1 MVLFVS
7 LFNVRSNPLISSE
20 NNKELEKKNFK
31 INKSYLKQLPA
42 NDYIIGAGDVLKIII
57 SRDYPELT
65 STTSVNGEGLIYLP
79 KLKKI
84 YVNELTINE
93 ITSLLNDAYRE
104 FVKFPS
110 VEVNVVQYRPIK
122 VLVEGEVGF
131 PGLKILNGSRTLS
144 SSSPNPVL
152 DNSLDIGKLENQIN
166 NSEQF
171 NNMNLVNY
179 YFPTVFDA
187 IQAASGVTEYSN
199 LKNIQII
206 RKNSISNGG
215 GKVQTNLNF
224 QDFLEKG
231 DGSQNI
237 RIYDSDIIKVS
248 RNDSPNSLIFRKA
261 ISSNLNPRYISVFVT
276 GRVERP
282 GYIKIS
288 RASVLTDAIDVAGG
302 VKTLKGPVK
311 FLRFNNDGSIDKRKF
326 RYLSRATR
334 GSFKNP
340 VLRNGDLIV
349 VDDSLLNLSS
359 ELLSEITAP
368 FLNIFTT
375 YSLIEA
381 ISN

>member
-1 MVLFVS
+1 M
-7 LFNVRSNPLISSE
+7 
-20 NNKELEKKNFK
+20 
-31 INKSYLKQLPA
+31 
-42 NDYIIGAGDVLKIII
+42 
-57 SRDYPELT
+57 
-65 STTSVNGEGLIYLP
+65 
-79 KLKKI
+79 
-84 YVNELTINE
+84 
-93 ITSLLNDAYRE
+93 
-104 FVKFPS
+104 
-110 VEVNVVQYRPIK
+110 
-122 VLVEGEVGF
+122 
-131 PGLKILNGSRTLS
+131 
-144 SSSPNPVL
+144 
-152 DNSLDIGKLENQIN
+152 
-166 NSEQF
+166 
-171 NNMNLVNY
+171 
-179 YFPTVFDA
+179 
-187 IQAASGVTEYSN
+187 
-199 LKNIQII
+199 
-206 RKNSISNGG
+206 
-215 GKVQTNLNF
+215 NF

-248 RNDSPNSLIFRKA
+248 RNNSPNSLVFRKA